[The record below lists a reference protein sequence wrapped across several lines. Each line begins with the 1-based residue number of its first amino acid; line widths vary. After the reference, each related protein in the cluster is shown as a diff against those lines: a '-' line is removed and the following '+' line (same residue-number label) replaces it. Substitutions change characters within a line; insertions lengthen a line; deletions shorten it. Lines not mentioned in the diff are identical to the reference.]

1 MLWTQLTCVWDTQL
15 STLLTL
21 PVKTP
26 GPHGPTIRTRRADFS
41 LARSKEMEAY
51 AAACSR
57 RPAGWLPARG
67 RGQQPFRTCVGDVL
81 QHTLSPRRRGAHG
94 AGCGGKHLDGHGS
107 RRGFR
112 NGERASSCHL
122 SSRSPG
128 AWGPRDCQRAPLSQA
143 PGPHLTMH
151 SRTECHSGDTPWS
164 HCPGSTPGSTSNL
177 PAPGLPPPRFPRLYI
192 EDDSDCHKELDEPKS
207 AKPLEQCLVYSEH
220 HISAHQAKLP
230 RF

>member
-1 MLWTQLTCVWDTQL
+1 MDTAHVRVGHAALNPSHAASEDARATRTHYQNKTGRLQPRQVKADGSLRSSLFPEAGRMASCPRTRPAAL
-15 STLLTL
+15 SDLRGRRAPTHTL
-21 PVKTP
+21 PEEMGGSRSWVWRETP
-26 GPHGPTIRTRRADFS
+26 GRTRKS
-41 LARSKEMEAY
+41 QGLQE
-51 AAACSR
+51 
-57 RPAGWLPARG
+57 RG
-67 RGQQPFRTCVGDVL
+67 
-81 QHTLSPRRRGAHG
+81 
-94 AGCGGKHLDGHGS
+94 
-107 RRGFR
+107 
-112 NGERASSCHL
+112 ASSCHL

>member
-41 LARSKEMEAY
+41 LARSKQMEAY

-81 QHTLSPRRRGAHG
+81 QHTLSPRRRG
-94 AGCGGKHLDGHGS
+94 GS
-107 RRGFR
+107 RSWVWR
-112 NGERASSCHL
+112 E
-122 SSRSPG
+122 
-128 AWGPRDCQRAPLSQA
+128 
-143 PGPHLTMH
+143 
-151 SRTECHSGDTPWS
+151 
-164 HCPGSTPGSTSNL
+164 TPGRTRKSQGLQERGASEL
-177 PAPGLPPPRFPRLYI
+177 VSLKLQEPGCLGAPGLPTCASEPSTRPPPHHAFPHRVSQWGHTL
-192 EDDSDCHKELDEPKS
+192 EPLSGFDSWLHL
-207 AKPLEQCLVYSEH
+207 
-220 HISAHQAKLP
+220 
-230 RF
+230 